1 MAAYLETPG
10 ASGEQF
16 LVDLNRGTLLL
27 QQGKVDEAREVL
39 ERARARRP
47 EDPQALNQLGLAYF
61 RLGWFGQAREIFGAL
76 LERFP
81 HEASLHLNL
90 GLAWL
95 RLGDARAALRELEA
109 ALAIDPMHRRA
120 NAYAGLAY
128 ARLGDHPNAAGAF
141 LRAGLDH
148 LALKMEDREFGPKP
162 GVIPRGGRFADI
174 ESEILGGADGAG
186 AGAGADVG
194 ARAGARAAKGAGAAA
209 VAGTGPGT
217 GTDVT
222 ETVEG
227 GPDPDSLQMAIESSL
242 EEPEIVSLALLE
254 PAPVAAESVAAAV
267 PVTAESVAA
276 AAAAAAES
284 AAAASELEAAF
295 ASIDLNGAA
304 PEIFAE
310 SEEPGAAP
318 HAGASN
324 APPHAGAYTA
334 VPTVADDGLASEA
347 RGAGARLT
355 PPDVAPSEGVRA
367 EDVRAEEE
375 RAEAAAALTPS
386 EDGVSVTEAFAAG
399 GVVAP
404 AGADVAPGA
413 RHAPVFSAAA
423 PGTVAAPVPDVDLSD
438 DGPALSEAT
447 AAPRAAEL
455 PAAALVWAS
464 APAVSV
470 PAPPAMHPA
479 AVTLAGAALVAAARE
494 GLPAWAP
501 GTAALAAV
509 PGAATIVSLRVA
521 HRAFARAS
529 FVIAAEGPLTYTPLP
544 RRQLGRP
551 LEEIMGGGDPVCVVD
566 GDGRLTLGGLGHVL
580 IVVTLAGERAYLRES
595 VVVAFDDR
603 VVWDSGVLRGL
614 GETPEPLLHVRG
626 LGQVVLHLPAAPL
639 AVPVRP
645 GAPTRVRWHHVA
657 GWLGKVVPAVVA
669 APLDAEGART
679 ALEFTGEGAV
689 LCHDLGPEGGLIH

>member
-10 ASGEQF
+10 ASDEQF
-16 LVDLNRGTLLL
+16 LVDLNRGTHLL
-27 QQGKVDEAREVL
+27 QQGKADEAREVL

-47 EDPQALNQLGLAYF
+47 DDPQALNQLGLAYF

-81 HEASLHLNL
+81 REASLHLNL

-95 RLGDARAALRELEA
+95 RLGDAKAALRALEA
-109 ALAIDPMHRRA
+109 ALAIEPLHRRA
-120 NAYAGLAY
+120 NAYAGLAH

-162 GVIPRGGRFADI
+162 VVLPRGGRFADI
-174 ESEILGGADGAG
+174 ESEILGP
-186 AGAGADVG
+186 
-194 ARAGARAAKGAGAAA
+194 GAAGTPPA
-209 VAGTGPGT
+209 AGTG
-217 GTDVT
+217 DAAD
-222 ETVEG
+222 TVEAE
-227 GPDPDSLQMAIESSL
+227 PDQDSLQAAIESSL
-242 EEPEIVSLALLE
+242 GERETGAAVEGALA
-254 PAPVAAESVAAAV
+254 AVAAAV
-267 PVTAESVAA
+267 AEEEAA
-276 AAAAAAES
+276 AAAAAEAAAASQVGAQAQPVAAAES
-284 AAAASELEAAF
+284 AAAADELEAAF

-310 SEEPGAAP
+310 SDEPSVPPREEAPAAP
-318 HAGASN
+318 AS
-324 APPHAGAYTA
+324 
-334 VPTVADDGLASEA
+334 VAADGLAAEA
-347 RGAGARLT
+347 HGAAAPLAAPEVT
-355 PPDVAPSEGVRA
+355 PSEGVRA

-375 RAEAAAALTPS
+375 RAEAVAALTPP
-386 EDGVSVTEAFAAG
+386 EDGVSDTEVVGEDAALRIDAPPEAR
-399 GVVAP
+399 VLADALAAP
-404 AGADVAPGA
+404 AASGATSGAAPA
-413 RHAPVFSAAA
+413 VAAA
-423 PGTVAAPVPDVDLSD
+423 PAAAAVSPGVVVDVPEGGD
-438 DGPALSEAT
+438 ALSEAW
-447 AAPRAAEL
+447 AAPQARPL

-464 APAVSV
+464 APAPSV
-470 PAPPAMHPA
+470 PAPPAVHPT
-479 AVTLAGAALVAAARE
+479 AVSLAGAAVVAAARE

-509 PGAATIVSLRVA
+509 PGAATVVSLRIA

-529 FVIAAEGPLTYTPLP
+529 FVIAAEGALTYAPLP
-544 RRQLGRP
+544 RRQLGRA

-566 GDGRLTLGGLGHVL
+566 GDGRLTLGGLGQVL
-580 IVVTLAGERAYLRES
+580 IVLTLEGERAYLRES
-595 VVVAFDDR
+595 VVAAFDDR

-614 GETPEPLLHVRG
+614 GETPEPLLHARG
-626 LGQVVLHLPAAPL
+626 HGQVVLHLPAAPL
-639 AVPVRP
+639 AVPVRA

-669 APLDAEGART
+669 APLDAEGARS